1 MKKLFSIFVF
11 CCVLFAEDVD
21 SAKNSTSSNLNTEIQ
36 NSYKIKIYYNDVKKQ
51 LGYLWQSQK
60 ITPAEGS
67 VLLNVN
73 LSAGGEVIDYSTDYL
88 EGDEIFRK
96 KLKDFLV
103 RLPKQ
108 RFAKAPDNN
117 PRKFAIFLKYNVKSD
132 QIKEKR

>member
-1 MKKLFSIFVF
+1 M
-11 CCVLFAEDVD
+11 LFAEDAD
-21 SAKNSTSSNLNTEIQ
+21 STKNSTSSNLNIEIQ
-36 NSYKIKIYYNDVKKQ
+36 NSYKIEIYYNDVKKQ
-51 LGYLWQSQK
+51 LGYLWRAQK

-67 VLLNVN
+67 VLLNVS

-103 RLPKQ
+103 RLSKQ
-108 RFAKAPDNN
+108 RFAKAPDNK

>member
-108 RFAKAPDNN
+108 RFAKAPDNK

>member
-1 MKKLFSIFVF
+1 MKRLFCIFGF
-11 CCVLFAEDVD
+11 CCMLFAEDVD

-51 LGYLWQSQK
+51 LGYLWWAQK
-60 ITPAEGS
+60 MTPAEGS
-67 VLLNVN
+67 VLLNVS
-73 LSAGGEVIDYSTDYL
+73 LSADGEVIDYSTDYL

-96 KLKDFLV
+96 KLKNFLV
-103 RLPKQ
+103 RLSEQ
-108 RFAKAPDNN
+108 RFVKAPDNK

>member
-1 MKKLFSIFVF
+1 MKRLFCIFAF
-11 CCVLFAEDVD
+11 CCMLFAEDVD
-21 SAKNSTSSNLNTEIQ
+21 SAKNSTSSNLNIEIQ

-60 ITPAEGS
+60 ITPAEGG

-108 RFAKAPDNN
+108 RFAKAPDNK

>member
-1 MKKLFSIFVF
+1 MKRLFCIFAF
-11 CCVLFAEDVD
+11 CCMLFAEDVD
-21 SAKNSTSSNLNTEIQ
+21 SAKNSTSSNLNIEIQ

-67 VLLNVN
+67 VLLNVS
-73 LSAGGEVIDYSTDYL
+73 LSADGEVIDYSTDYL
-88 EGDEIFRK
+88 EGDEVFRK

-108 RFAKAPDNN
+108 RFVKAPDNK
-117 PRKFAIFLKYNVKSD
+117 PRKFGIFLKYNVKSC
-132 QIKEKR
+132 IL

>member
-1 MKKLFSIFVF
+1 MKRLFCIFAF
-11 CCVLFAEDVD
+11 CCMLFAEDVD
-21 SAKNSTSSNLNTEIQ
+21 SAKNSTSSNLNIEIQ

-67 VLLNVN
+67 VLLNVS

-108 RFAKAPDNN
+108 RFAKAPDNK

>member
-1 MKKLFSIFVF
+1 MKRLFCIFAF
-11 CCVLFAEDVD
+11 CCMLFAEYVD
-21 SAKNSTSSNLNTEIQ
+21 SAKNSTSSNLNIEIQ

-108 RFAKAPDNN
+108 RFAKAPDNK

>member
-11 CCVLFAEDVD
+11 CCMLFAEDAD
-21 SAKNSTSSNLNTEIQ
+21 SAKNSTSSNLNIEIQ

-67 VLLNVN
+67 VLLNVS
-73 LSAGGEVIDYSTDYL
+73 LSADGEVIDYSTDYL

-103 RLPKQ
+103 RLSKQ
-108 RFAKAPDNN
+108 RFPKAPYNK
-117 PRKFAIFLKYNVKSD
+117 PCKFGIFLKYNVKSD

>member
-1 MKKLFSIFVF
+1 MKRLFCIFAF
-11 CCVLFAEDVD
+11 CCMLFAEDVD
-21 SAKNSTSSNLNTEIQ
+21 SAKNSTSSNLNIEIQ

-108 RFAKAPDNN
+108 RFAKAPDNK

>member
-1 MKKLFSIFVF
+1 M
-11 CCVLFAEDVD
+11 
-21 SAKNSTSSNLNTEIQ
+21 
-36 NSYKIKIYYNDVKKQ
+36 
-51 LGYLWQSQK
+51 WQSQK

-108 RFAKAPDNN
+108 RFAKAPDNK